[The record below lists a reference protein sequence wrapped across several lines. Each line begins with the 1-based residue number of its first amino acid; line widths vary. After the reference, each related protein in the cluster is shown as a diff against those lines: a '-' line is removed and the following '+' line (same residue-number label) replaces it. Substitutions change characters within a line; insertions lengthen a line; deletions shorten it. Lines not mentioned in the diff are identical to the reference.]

1 MRDAAY
7 LGLVA
12 VAAIGVA
19 GGVIGYGRWLDAN
32 ARPVDLL
39 ATGLR
44 GDAPVVTLAAGQ
56 DVLLTFRNDDVAVQV
71 CTLPG
76 VPRVEL
82 NPRPGAAQAA
92 RFAIATPGT
101 YELRCAPADGPPM
114 SGTDPASAAG
124 VGRVGAR
131 FVVRP

>member
-1 MRDAAY
+1 VAF
-7 LGLVA
+7 VA
-12 VAAIGVA
+12 VGIAA
-19 GGVIGYGRWLDAN
+19 GVIGYGRWLDAN
-32 ARPVDLL
+32 ARPVDLM

-44 GDAPVVTLAAGQ
+44 GDAPVVAIAAGQ
-56 DVLLTFRNDDVAVQV
+56 DVLVTFRNDDVAVQV

-101 YELRCAPADGPPM
+101 YELMCAPADGAAM
-114 SGTDPASAAG
+114 SATDPSTPAAR
-124 VGRVGAR
+124 RVGAR
-131 FVVRP
+131 FVVGP